1 MAAALKELSL
11 QDEEAPEWSD
21 SEQSD
26 DAAQEMP
33 WAEYSAGRRC
43 DKCARCGLHE
53 HVTRDCTEK
62 VCGNCG
68 RHGHLAADCPKP
80 AACFR
85 CGELGHWVKHCP
97 KPSWWQPSSTLLRA
111 PFNTETRWVLFEP
124 PTIKEYTHFC
134 RCCGY
139 ETSLLTKASQ
149 GMPRHK
155 VKAGGS
161 WCDGSGQPP
170 LKSVLQREL
179 PNTTIHSSQ
188 QLGTH
193 DAILDWAAGVRDHDR
208 IVSARTASGRYRCQC
223 GCVGADSL

>member
-1 MAAALKELSL
+1 MYRRKRWIPSGAPLCRGGVLSSTARRW
-11 QDEEAPEWSD
+11 APSSLRYAPFE
-21 SEQSD
+21 
-26 DAAQEMP
+26 P
-33 WAEYSAGRRC
+33 
-43 DKCARCGLHE
+43 HI
-53 HVTRDCTEK
+53 
-62 VCGNCG
+62 
-68 RHGHLAADCPKP
+68 
-80 AACFR
+80 
-85 CGELGHWVKHCP
+85 P
-97 KPSWWQPSSTLLRA
+97 KPSWGGWWQPSSTLLRA

-193 DAILDWAAGVRDHDR
+193 DAILDWAARESQTIIALLAHVQRLAGTV
-208 IVSARTASGRYRCQC
+208 AS
-223 GCVGADSL
+223 VVA

>member
-1 MAAALKELSL
+1 MRR
-11 QDEEAPEWSD
+11 
-21 SEQSD
+21 
-26 DAAQEMP
+26 
-33 WAEYSAGRRC
+33 RRC
-43 DKCARCGLHE
+43 HGLSTAP
-53 HVTRDCTEK
+53 VDATSSALGAGCTDMSREIAPK
-62 VCGNCG
+62 RYVATGG

-208 IVSARTASGRYRCQC
+208 IVSARAASGRYRCQ
-223 GCVGADSL
+223 